1 MNRRGIRAVVR
12 RDLAIVARSRA
23 VMLPLIILPVLF
35 LVLLPAA
42 IAAVVSRL
50 PATVPDE
57 AEGVMARLPAD
68 VLAALPEQPGARI
81 AVVAVTFLLPPLT
94 MIVPLMVAQV
104 IATDAIA
111 GERERG
117 TLEGLLLTPLS
128 DRELLVAKLLTA
140 LIPALAVEL
149 AGALLYT
156 VVVDV
161 LLWPYTHALVLP
173 TAGWLALVLW
183 LGPAVAAAGLGI
195 AVLVSARVGTVQGA
209 SQISGVAVLPVV
221 FLALGQVTGLL
232 FVGAGLILVVG
243 VVFWGLA
250 ALFAYLSTRMLRRER
265 LGARLAR

>member
-1 MNRRGIRAVVR
+1 MNRRAVLAVIR
-12 RDLAIVARSRA
+12 RDLAIVSRSRA
-23 VMLPLIILPVLF
+23 VMLPLLILPVVF

-42 IAAVVSRL
+42 IAGVVTRMPMVL
-50 PATVPDE
+50 PDE
-57 AEGVMARLPAD
+57 AGILNRLPAD
-68 VLAALPEQPGARI
+68 VVAGLPEHAGARV
-81 AVVAVTFLLPPLT
+81 AVVAVTLLLPPLT

-128 DRELLVAKLLTA
+128 DRELLAAKLLTA
-140 LIPALAVEL
+140 LLPALAVEVG
-149 AGALLYT
+149 GAFLYT

-161 LLWPYTHALVLP
+161 ILWPYTHVLVLP

-195 AVLVSARVGTVQGA
+195 AVLVSARASSVQGA
-209 SQISGVAVLPVV
+209 SQISGVAVLPVI

-232 FVGAGLILVVG
+232 FVGAGLVLVVG
-243 VVFWGLA
+243 IFFWALA
-250 ALFAYLSTRMLRRER
+250 ALFAYLSTRVLRRER
-265 LGARLAR
+265 LGTRLTS

>member
-1 MNRRGIRAVVR
+1 MNRRAVLAVIR
-12 RDLAIVARSRA
+12 RDLATVARSRA
-23 VMLPLIILPVLF
+23 VMLPLIILPVVF

-42 IAAVVSRL
+42 IAAVVTRL
-50 PATVPDE
+50 PMELPDE
-57 AEGVMARLPAD
+57 AGVLERLPAD
-68 VLAALPEQPGARI
+68 VLAGLPEQPGPKI
-81 AVVAVTFLLPPLT
+81 AVVAVTLLLPPLT

-128 DRELLVAKLLTA
+128 DRELLAAKLLTA

-161 LLWPYTHALVLP
+161 ILWPYTHGLVLP

-195 AVLVSARVGTVQGA
+195 AVMVSARVGSVQGA
-209 SQISGVAVLPVV
+209 SQISGVAVLPVI

-232 FVGAGLILVVG
+232 FVGAELIIVVG
-243 VVFWGLA
+243 LVFWALA
-250 ALFAYLSTRMLRRER
+250 GLFAYLSTRVLRRER
-265 LGARLAR
+265 LGTRLTA